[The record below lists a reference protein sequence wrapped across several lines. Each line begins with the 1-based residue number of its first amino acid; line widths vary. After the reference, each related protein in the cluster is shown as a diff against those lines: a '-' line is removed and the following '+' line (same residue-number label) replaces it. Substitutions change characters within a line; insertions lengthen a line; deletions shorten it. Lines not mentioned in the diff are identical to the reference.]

1 MTEQEAPS
9 FAIEKLYVKDLSLE
23 VPNAPA
29 IYLERET
36 PEISLHLQTGAQKV
50 GDDIYEVTLTATVN
64 ANPSRGSQIQV
75 PISSTTP
82 EVAAT

>member
-29 IYLERET
+29 IYLDRET
-36 PEISLHLQTGAQKV
+36 PEISRHSQTRAQK
-50 GDDIYEVTLTATVN
+50 
-64 ANPSRGSQIQV
+64 R
-75 PISSTTP
+75 
-82 EVAAT
+82 